1 VELAFTVKDDPDQIR
16 AVFSVAGGVAH
27 KDKPETLRVALLKLP
42 EDRRELVVFSQY
54 QQLTAEEIAE
64 LFDMDVTAAKVSVHR
79 AMLELRDLYRTLS
92 G

>member
-1 VELAFTVKDDPDQIR
+1 MIR
-16 AVFSVAGGVAH
+16 TRSARLFPVVGGIAH
-27 KDKPETLRVALLKLP
+27 KDKLETLRVALLKLP

-54 QQLTAEEIAE
+54 HQLTAEEIAE
-64 LFDMDVTAAKVSVHR
+64 LFDMDVPAAKVSVHR